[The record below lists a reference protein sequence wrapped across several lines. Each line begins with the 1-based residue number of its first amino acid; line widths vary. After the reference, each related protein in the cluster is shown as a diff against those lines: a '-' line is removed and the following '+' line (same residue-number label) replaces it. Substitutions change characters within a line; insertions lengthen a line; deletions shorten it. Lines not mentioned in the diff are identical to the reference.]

1 MIAEIIKKRKIC
13 QHAFYRDS
21 GKLKVKKIELNR
33 NFTLSLGLP
42 KRNVHSTVVDKGPLP
57 FQPLKCFHVLIIA
70 LKTIFIDE
78 NIIW

>member
-33 NFTLSLGLP
+33 NFTFG
-42 KRNVHSTVVDKGPLP
+42 HFGPWTPQKECP
-57 FQPLKCFHVLIIA
+57 FNCSR
-70 LKTIFIDE
+70 
-78 NIIW
+78 

>member
-1 MIAEIIKKRKIC
+1 MMAEIIKKRKIC

-21 GKLKVKKIELNR
+21 GKLKVEQKFHIK
-33 NFTLSLGLP
+33 SLGLP